1 MQQLVQIQPQ
11 YPVEFTSKLAWF
23 RFSNSQ
29 LWFGLPLNVN
39 ADVKPLCPIVFRV
52 QYDVMFAEG
61 KIRCSDIAPIDLH
74 DLLDSVKMLKL
85 VTFDNQTIQEAFI
98 RAIDDAVAFLQQ
110 LGSHNHEQQ
119 RPMVGIQIVKESHN
133 V

>member
-1 MQQLVQIQPQ
+1 MLVQTQPQ
-11 YPVEFTSKLAWF
+11 YPVEFTSKLIWF
-23 RFSNSQ
+23 RFHNSQ

-52 QYDVMFAEG
+52 QYDVKFAEG
-61 KIRCSDIAPIDLH
+61 QIFSTAIAPIDLH
-74 DLLDSVKMLKL
+74 DLIDSVKMLKL
-85 VTFDNQTIQEAFI
+85 VTFDNQSLNDALI

-110 LGSHNHEQQ
+110 LESHNHEQQ
-119 RPMVGIQIVKESHN
+119 KPVTSIQIVKGSHN